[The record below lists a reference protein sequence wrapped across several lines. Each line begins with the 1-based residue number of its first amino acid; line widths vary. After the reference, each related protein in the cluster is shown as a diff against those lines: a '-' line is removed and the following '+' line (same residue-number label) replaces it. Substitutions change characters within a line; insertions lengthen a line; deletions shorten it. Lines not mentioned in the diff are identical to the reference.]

1 MVGAALGTVLG
12 ALAWV
17 LVQLLPDAALESW
30 GWRVIFWASVLV
42 TLGAYVIRRKMAE
55 SPSSPSCAST
65 STSRTRRRSRSS
77 RSTVPG
83 TCLKVV
89 VMNWGVS
96 TQSYTYQVFM
106 ASYLVTVVGADKASC
121 PTSCSRR
128 PVRRARR
135 LRDGTLSDRFG
146 RRRMFLVLAG
156 AAVLLPVPAF
166 MAAQHRLTLWIIVV
180 MALGFITAAHG
191 ITAVTMSYFPEMFG
205 TRYRYAG
212 VTLGREFSA
221 IIGGGVAP
229 LLAAALMAWFA
240 DSWVP
245 VALYMMITMLASLL
259 VARTVPETV
268 NRDLQLPTDAQPG
281 EARPLS

>member
-1 MVGAALGTVLG
+1 
-12 ALAWV
+12 
-17 LVQLLPDAALESW
+17 
-30 GWRVIFWASVLV
+30 
-42 TLGAYVIRRKMAE
+42 
-55 SPSSPSCAST
+55 
-65 STSRTRRRSRSS
+65 
-77 RSTVPG
+77 
-83 TCLKVV
+83 
-89 VMNWGVS
+89 MNWGVS

-106 ASYLVTVVGADKASC
+106 ASYLVTIVGADNRFVPNVLLYGALFGALAAF
-121 PTSCSRR
+121 
-128 PVRRARR
+128 VM
-135 LRDGTLSDRFG
+135 GILSDRFG

-166 MAAQHRLTLWIIVV
+166 MALNTGSHFWIIVV

-212 VTLGREFSA
+212 VTLGREFSS
-221 IIGGGVAP
+221 IIGGGIAP

-245 VALYMMITMLASLL
+245 VALYMVITMLISFL

-268 NRDLQLPTDAQPG
+268 DRDLQLPTDAQPG
-281 EARPLS
+281 EARP